1 MVQEEFNYRDYT
13 FQAGQEVIFLLGS
26 ANRDSAHFADPDR
39 LDIRRE
45 NRSHLAFGSGIHYC
59 LGAPLARL
67 EGAIAFATL
76 TRRFPNL
83 ALDETPVSYRDN
95 FALRGLEKL
104 TVTF

>member
-1 MVQEEFNYRDYT
+1 
-13 FQAGQEVIFLLGS
+13 LGS
-26 ANRDSAHFADPDR
+26 ANRDPANFTNPDQ
-39 LDIRRE
+39 LDITRN
-45 NRSHLAFGSGIHYC
+45 NRSQLAFGGGIHYC

-83 ALDETPVSYRDN
+83 ALCDEPVSYRNN
-95 FALRGLEKL
+95 FALRGLAKL